1 MKEFRHIVKDY
12 WTRHEI
18 IIRINLKRKI
28 NVLKFCHSLRDR
40 FKVNNCILL
49 NDIDSPLNST
59 KRKVN
64 DEDISIKG
72 NKGGRKEEW
81 KDVVDF

>member
-1 MKEFRHIVKDY
+1 M
-12 WTRHEI
+12 
-18 IIRINLKRKI
+18 
-28 NVLKFCHSLRDR
+28 
-40 FKVNNCILL
+40 L
-49 NDIDSPLNST
+49 NDGRSKAQKKHRRRNLIYYTNAPLNST
-59 KRKVN
+59 ERKVN